1 METQEQGH
9 ICRAEVLHGRL
20 QGQTFIYILSH
31 RVLSSV
37 TDVTPAESVC
47 LCLSVLCFTIL
58 EALESLLPP
67 ETLDGILRHAKKCVF
82 YVNQSQEPFKYVWH
96 SFKLNPVL
104 KLYVNRLIAQNRE
117 PIPHLNQNKITLYAF
132 QIYIYIYLLYKININ
147 YLIRLPRVKTFNAK
161 VNVT

>member
-104 KLYVNRLIAQNRE
+104 KLYVNRFIAQNQWV
-117 PIPHLNQNKITLYAF
+117 PYHTL
-132 QIYIYIYLLYKININ
+132 IRTKSHCMLSRYIYLNKININ